1 MDMGIKDRVALVAGA
16 SKGLGKAVAQGLAAE
31 GCHLALCARNQKAL
45 AQAAQELSAEFKV
58 RVFTQGLDLAD
69 GQAAAA
75 FAQEA
80 QQRLGSVDILVNN
93 AGGPPAGSFVELE
106 PAAWQKAVD
115 LTLFSAQ
122 ALTRAVLPGMR
133 QRRWG
138 RVVNLTSISVKQ
150 PLPGLILSNSIRAAV
165 VGWAKT
171 LADEVGADQ
180 ITVNNV
186 CTGWTLTERVEELLA
201 HRSRIQGVSREE
213 ALATV
218 VTDIPLGRVGR
229 PEELAAL
236 VVFLASEQASYI
248 TGVSYA
254 IDGGL
259 CRSLT

>member
-16 SKGLGKAVAQGLAAE
+16 SKGLGRAVAQGLAAE
-31 GCHLALCARNQKAL
+31 GCHLALCARNQEAL

-93 AGGPPAGSFVELE
+93 AGGPPAGSFLDLE

-180 ITVNNV
+180 VTVNNV
-186 CTGWTLTERVEELLA
+186 CMGWTLTERVEELLT
-201 HRSRIQGVSREE
+201 HRSRTQGVSREE

-218 VTDIPLGRVGR
+218 VADIPLGRVGR